1 MGLKSEAEDDRL
13 TKRSENVGS
22 KRNLDLILHVRAMR
36 EKDGVGVSP
45 LLQVV
50 LPVFGVQL
58 VIFRDLVGFAQA
70 VEILTNVID
79 GLKYKIKKYD

>member
-1 MGLKSEAEDDRL
+1 
-13 TKRSENVGS
+13 
-22 KRNLDLILHVRAMR
+22 MR

-58 VIFRDLVGFAQA
+58 VIFSDLVGFAQA

-79 GLKYKIKKYD
+79 GLKYKIKKYDWKFDSKLSPINILIS